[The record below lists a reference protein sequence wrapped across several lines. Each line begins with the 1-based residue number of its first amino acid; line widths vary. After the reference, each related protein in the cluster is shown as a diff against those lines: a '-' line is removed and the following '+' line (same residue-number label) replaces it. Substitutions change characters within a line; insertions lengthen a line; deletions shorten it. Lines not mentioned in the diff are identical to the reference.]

1 MPRSVRS
8 PQATVTSPKAPA
20 VPRHGNIVK
29 QHKSAGLSINNQH
42 GGEES
47 QLEDEIVNVEASLVA
62 QSKGF
67 DNFQKCSQ
75 ARATTITKESWT
87 QTDIPPLRDQ
97 FTQVEEEEEQSRVA
111 RWLACR
117 VVEESLREVVEEEEE
132 RSVRKREEEEG
143 RGLSIKKLLGKKE
156 TIGARKVKWAGN
168 MW

>member
-1 MPRSVRS
+1 M
-8 PQATVTSPKAPA
+8 
-20 VPRHGNIVK
+20 K

-47 QLEDEIVNVEASLVA
+47 QLEDEIVDVEASLVG
-62 QSKGF
+62 QSKVF
-67 DNFQKCSQ
+67 DNFQKRSQ

-87 QTDIPPLRDQ
+87 QTDIHPLRDQ
-97 FTQVEEEEEQSRVA
+97 FTQVEEEQSRVA

-132 RSVRKREEEEG
+132 RGVRKREEEEG
-143 RGLSIKKLLGKKE
+143 RGLSIKKLFGKKE

>member
-1 MPRSVRS
+1 M
-8 PQATVTSPKAPA
+8 
-20 VPRHGNIVK
+20 
-29 QHKSAGLSINNQH
+29 
-42 GGEES
+42 
-47 QLEDEIVNVEASLVA
+47 EDEIVNVEASLVG
-62 QSKGF
+62 QSKVF
-67 DNFQKCSQ
+67 DNFQKRSQ

-87 QTDIPPLRDQ
+87 QTDIHPLRDQ

-132 RSVRKREEEEG
+132 RGVRKREEEEG

>member
-1 MPRSVRS
+1 M
-8 PQATVTSPKAPA
+8 
-20 VPRHGNIVK
+20 K

-47 QLEDEIVNVEASLVA
+47 QLEDEIVDVEASLVG
-62 QSKGF
+62 QSKVF
-67 DNFQKCSQ
+67 DNFQKRSQ

-87 QTDIPPLRDQ
+87 QTDIHPLRDQ

-132 RSVRKREEEEG
+132 RGVRKREEEEG

>member
-1 MPRSVRS
+1 M
-8 PQATVTSPKAPA
+8 TSPKAPA
-20 VPRHGNIVK
+20 VPRHGNIGK
-29 QHKSAGLSINNQH
+29 QQKSAGLSINNQH

-47 QLEDEIVNVEASLVA
+47 QLEDEIVNVEASLVG

-67 DNFQKCSQ
+67 DNFQKRSQ

-87 QTDIPPLRDQ
+87 QTDIHPLRDQ

-132 RSVRKREEEEG
+132 RGVRKREEEEG